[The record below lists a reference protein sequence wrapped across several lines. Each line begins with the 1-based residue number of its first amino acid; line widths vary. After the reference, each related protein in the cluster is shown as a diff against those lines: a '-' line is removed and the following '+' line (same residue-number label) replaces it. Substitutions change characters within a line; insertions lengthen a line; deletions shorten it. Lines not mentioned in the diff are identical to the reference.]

1 MPIVLDGHAM
11 VKINET
17 TSFLVGGGE
26 RNSMTFSKRTW
37 FYNGKWIDGP
47 DLEKGNRGLSLGIIR
62 DSVTLREYVVA
73 AGGVH
78 DDIHLNDVK
87 VLDIQENKWEQ
98 CKLLYL

>member
-26 RNSMTFSKRTW
+26 RDSMTFSKRTW

-62 DSVTLREYVVA
+62 DSVTLHEYVVA
-73 AGGVH
+73 AGGYDGV
-78 DDIHLNDVK
+78 ILNNVEIMDV
-87 VLDIQENKWEQ
+87 QENKWEPGN
-98 CKLLYL
+98 LLLL